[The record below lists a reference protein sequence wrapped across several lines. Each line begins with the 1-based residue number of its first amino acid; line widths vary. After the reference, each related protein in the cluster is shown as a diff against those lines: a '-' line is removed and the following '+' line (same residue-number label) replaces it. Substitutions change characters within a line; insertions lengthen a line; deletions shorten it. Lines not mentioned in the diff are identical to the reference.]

1 MNGNCKKPNDFPLL
15 GNALC
20 VPQDALFGIFLG
32 SIIGASILFL
42 GVIVLLIVFSKRCS
56 ISYAAQHDNN
66 DGLSLSVVNNNDDD
80 DDDGDEGDDD
90 DDGDEGDDDD
100 DGDEGDDDDDGDE
113 GDDDDDG
120 DEGDDENDSIV
131 SIESYI
137 RSHQRISHI
146 LTEIVDTSPSNNAI
160 RVPVHDNFIISQG
173 HGSLSS
179 SESRSFIGLQPLSK
193 PINGKRLQ
201 PTSSTSKRSRTA
213 NYIISNST
221 HKIDTQLNIVSDRF

>member
-66 DGLSLSVVNNNDDD
+66 DGLSLSVVNNND
-80 DDDGDEGDDD
+80 
-90 DDGDEGDDDD
+90 DDDD

>member
-1 MNGNCKKPNDFPLL
+1 
-15 GNALC
+15 
-20 VPQDALFGIFLG
+20 
-32 SIIGASILFL
+32 
-42 GVIVLLIVFSKRCS
+42 
-56 ISYAAQHDNN
+56 
-66 DGLSLSVVNNNDDD
+66 
-80 DDDGDEGDDD
+80 
-90 DDGDEGDDDD
+90 
-100 DGDEGDDDDDGDE
+100 
-113 GDDDDDG
+113 
-120 DEGDDENDSIV
+120 
-131 SIESYI
+131 
-137 RSHQRISHI
+137 
-146 LTEIVDTSPSNNAI
+146 VDTSPSNNAI

>member
-90 DDGDEGDDDD
+90 DDGDE
-100 DGDEGDDDDDGDE
+100 
-113 GDDDDDG
+113 
-120 DEGDDENDSIV
+120 V
-131 SIESYI
+131 
-137 RSHQRISHI
+137 
-146 LTEIVDTSPSNNAI
+146 VDTSPSNNAI

>member
-66 DGLSLSVVNNNDDD
+66 DGLSLSVVNNND
-80 DDDGDEGDDD
+80 
-90 DDGDEGDDDD
+90 
-100 DGDEGDDDDDGDE
+100 DDDDDGDE

>member
-100 DGDEGDDDDDGDE
+100 DGDEGDD
-113 GDDDDDG
+113 
-120 DEGDDENDSIV
+120 ENDSIV

-146 LTEIVDTSPSNNAI
+146 LTE
-160 RVPVHDNFIISQG
+160 
-173 HGSLSS
+173 
-179 SESRSFIGLQPLSK
+179 SE
-193 PINGKRLQ
+193 
-201 PTSSTSKRSRTA
+201 
-213 NYIISNST
+213 
-221 HKIDTQLNIVSDRF
+221 